1 MLRPVAALR
10 REHSIAR
17 KARAEDNVPKG
28 ERAIG
33 DLFWSIRE
41 AAAKCK
47 KLSVGLA
54 LNARFTTNGMCT
66 NNTTDIYVARTSN
79 IIE

>member
-47 KLSVGLA
+47 NSRLA
-54 LNARFTTNGMCT
+54 LR
-66 NNTTDIYVARTSN
+66 
-79 IIE
+79 